1 MSNSFGGGTSSGSR
15 SVTARPEAMW
25 AANNFTD
32 YLKSLNTSTVDNTYQ
47 NIANNAYELSSQ
59 LPNYVYS
66 VDGSDAAR
74 QRMENAVYN
83 QAAGRLNKQFS
94 EDMSA
99 LNTKLQN
106 QGLSVGSTAYQN
118 AVSSLQDSQYDALN
132 NAAYESIIQGQNA
145 FTNSLNNAVT
155 AGNFTNNARQQSLSE
170 ILQILQNSISGYQV
184 QKDIFNA
191 INSAAGQVTTQDA
204 YQGKSNG
211 LSVQDVVSLASSAAT
226 IAAAV
231 SDIRLKENMSPVG
244 RLDKDTEGLL
254 LFTDDG
260 MLDVRLLRPEQHVEK
275 EYEYRAFGLLDETAM
290 RQLETGVLLLE
301 GQPPSLPARAQLLA
315 HTSIGESAPYLP
327 ERFREKYLKNPSRP
341 VTTGKLW
348 ITEGRKHQV
357 KLMIKAVGG
366 HVFYLKRLAIG
377 PVRLDEMLRPGEYR
391 PLTAEELAALMP
403 LATSGGGTAEA

>member
-1 MSNSFGGGTSSGSR
+1 MAQQRLDKIIASTGRYSR
-15 SVTARPEAMW
+15 REVKTLVREGRVLVDGRIAASAEDKCDPLTARISVNGEELFYREHTYVMLHKPAGVLSATEDGRGETVLDLLAPE
-25 AANNFTD
+25 
-32 YLKSLNTSTVDNTYQ
+32 YRK
-47 NIANNAYELSSQ
+47 I
-59 LPNYVYS
+59 
-66 VDGSDAAR
+66 
-74 QRMENAVYN
+74 
-83 QAAGRLNKQFS
+83 
-94 EDMSA
+94 
-99 LNTKLQN
+99 
-106 QGLSVGSTAYQN
+106 GL
-118 AVSSLQDSQYDALN
+118 
-132 NAAYESIIQGQNA
+132 
-145 FTNSLNNAVT
+145 F
-155 AGNFTNNARQQSLSE
+155 
-170 ILQILQNSISGYQV
+170 
-184 QKDIFNA
+184 
-191 INSAAGQVTTQDA
+191 
-204 YQGKSNG
+204 
-211 LSVQDVVSLASSAAT
+211 
-226 IAAAV
+226 
-231 SDIRLKENMSPVG
+231 PVG

-301 GQPPSLPARAQLLA
+301 GQPLSLPARAQLLA

-377 PVRLDEMLRPGEYR
+377 PVRLDEALRPGEYR

-403 LATSGGGTAEA
+403 PATSGGGTAEA

>member
-1 MSNSFGGGTSSGSR
+1 MAQYYMLNKPRGLL
-15 SVTARPEAMW
+15 TARRDARCETVMRCFPEA
-25 AANNFTD
+25 
-32 YLKSLNTSTVDNTYQ
+32 
-47 NIANNAYELSSQ
+47 
-59 LPNYVYS
+59 
-66 VDGSDAAR
+66 
-74 QRMENAVYN
+74 
-83 QAAGRLNKQFS
+83 
-94 EDMSA
+94 
-99 LNTKLQN
+99 LQ
-106 QGLSVGSTAYQN
+106 QTLH
-118 AVSSLQDSQYDALN
+118 
-132 NAAYESIIQGQNA
+132 
-145 FTNSLNNAVT
+145 
-155 AGNFTNNARQQSLSE
+155 
-170 ILQILQNSISGYQV
+170 
-184 QKDIFNA
+184 
-191 INSAAGQVTTQDA
+191 
-204 YQGKSNG
+204 
-211 LSVQDVVSLASSAAT
+211 
-226 IAAAV
+226 
-231 SDIRLKENMSPVG
+231 PVG

-275 EYEYRAFGLLDETAM
+275 EYEYRAFGHLHDDAM

-341 VTTGKLW
+341 VTLGRLW

-403 LATSGGGTAEA
+403 PATNGGGTAEA